1 MNVQDNCK
9 ALGLHHKGIR
19 LVLPGSTDSTS
30 PLLVGL
36 HPLSL
41 QKLHPMD
48 YSEEKIFQV
57 YIHIIQIP
65 ENVHDIF
72 RV

>member
-1 MNVQDNCK
+1 MNVQYSSK

-19 LVLPGSTDSTS
+19 LVFLGSTDSTS
-30 PLLVGL
+30 PPLVGL
-36 HPLSL
+36 LPLSW
-41 QKLHPMD
+41 KELHPMD
-48 YSEEKIFQV
+48 YSEEKYFK